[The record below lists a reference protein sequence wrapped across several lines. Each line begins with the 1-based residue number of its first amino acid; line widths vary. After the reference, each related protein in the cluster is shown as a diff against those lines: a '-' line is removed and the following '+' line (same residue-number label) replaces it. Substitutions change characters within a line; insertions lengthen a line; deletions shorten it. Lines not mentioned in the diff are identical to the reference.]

1 MRPAASIIIFTSFSG
16 IGFGLLFFL
25 GFGLPAPRGFVAL
38 IFLGIAYTL
47 AIGGLISSTFHL
59 GHPERALKAFT
70 QWKTSWLSREAWLA
84 LGALFFMTIY
94 GIGLVFF
101 GVAIGLLGILGALL
115 SLATVYST
123 SMIYAHL
130 KTIPR
135 WNTPLT
141 PTLFLVISLTGG
153 SIITG
158 LGEITLILLLMTGVI
173 QIIFWIRGD
182 RAFNRSQTKIET
194 ATGLGREGAIRAFAP
209 PHTGGNYLL
218 KEFVYVVGRKQASKL
233 RLISLVMMIGIPIA
247 LLSTPFNFLTSL
259 VAAFFHLAGV
269 MVSRWLFFAQAEH
282 VVGLYY
288 GKRVGA

>member
-1 MRPAASIIIFTSFSG
+1 MHPAASIIIFSSFSG

-25 GFGLPAPRGFVAL
+25 GVGLPAPRGFVAL

-47 AIGGLISSTFHL
+47 SIGGLVSSTFHL

-84 LGALFFMTIY
+84 VGALFSMAIY

-101 GVAIGLLGILGALL
+101 GVAIGLVGIMGGLL

-123 SMIYAHL
+123 SMIYADL
-130 KTIPR
+130 KTVPR
-135 WNTPLT
+135 WNTPFT

-153 SIITG
+153 SIIAG
-158 LGEITLILLLMTGVI
+158 LGEITLILLLVTGVI
-173 QIIFWIRGD
+173 QIMYWIRGD
-182 RAFNRSQTKIET
+182 QAFQRSQTNIES
-194 ATGLGREGAIRAFAP
+194 ATGLGREGSIRAFAP
-209 PHTGGNYLL
+209 PHTGSNYLL
-218 KEFVYVVGRKQASKL
+218 REFVYVVGRKHASKL

-247 LLSTPFNFLTSL
+247 LLSTPFNFWTSL

-288 GKRVGA
+288 GKRIDA